1 LISSGNGFPRVSVI
15 IPHWNGI
22 EILSDCLDSLKIST
36 YPNLEIVV
44 VDNASTDGSPD
55 WVAENHP
62 HVNLVR
68 CSENHGY
75 AGGCNR
81 GAAEASGEFLLFLNN
96 DTVQEPE
103 WIEPLVDA
111 LKADES
117 VAAVQPKIL
126 NYFERNKFD
135 YAGGA
140 GGALDILCF
149 PFVRGRVFFEIEE
162 DEGQYDDAA
171 EIFWASGTAFLVR
184 KSVFEESGG
193 FDESFFAHQEEID
206 LQWRFHLMGYSIKV
220 APKSVVYHRNAATLP
235 MESPWKKYLNHRNSL
250 LMLLS
255 NYNLPMTLYLFPI
268 RFVLEFVAALYAVA
282 LFDFPHLLAVFRSL
296 GWIVIHP
303 RLIARRRRRVRLLRK
318 LNDRELM
325 GKLYVGS
332 VVFDYY
338 LRRKRRYRDLI
349 PNP

>member
-1 LISSGNGFPRVSVI
+1 
-15 IPHWNGI
+15 
-22 EILSDCLDSLKIST
+22 
-36 YPNLEIVV
+36 
-44 VDNASTDGSPD
+44 VDNASTDGSPE

-62 HVNLVR
+62 DVKLVR
-68 CSENHGY
+68 CDENHGY

-81 GAAEASGEFLLFLNN
+81 GAEVAKGEFLLFLNN
-96 DTVQEPE
+96 DTVHEPG
-103 WIEPLVDA
+103 WIEPLV
-111 LKADES
+111 ES
-117 VAAVQPKIL
+117 MEVNETVAAVQPKIL

-149 PFVRGRVFFEIEE
+149 PFVRGRVFFELEE
-162 DEGQYDDAA
+162 DEGQYDDTA

-184 KSVFEESGG
+184 KSVFEESRG

-206 LQWRFHLMGYSIKV
+206 LQWKFHLMGYSVV
-220 APKSVVYHRNAATLP
+220 AVSQSVVYHRNAATLP

-255 NYNLPMTLYLFPI
+255 NYNLPLTLYLFPI

-282 LFDFPHLLAVFRSL
+282 LFDFPHVLAVFKSL
-296 GWIVIHP
+296 GWIVVHP
-303 RLIARRRRRVRLLRK
+303 RLIARRRRRVHLLRK
-318 LNDRELM
+318 LSDKEMM
-325 GKLYVGS
+325 GKFYSGS

>member
-1 LISSGNGFPRVSVI
+1 MNSSGSGFPRVSVI

-22 EILSDCLDSLKIST
+22 EILSDCLDSLTKST

-44 VDNASTDGSPD
+44 VDNASTDGSPE

-62 HVNLVR
+62 DVKLVR
-68 CSENHGY
+68 CDENHGY

-81 GAAEASGEFLLFLNN
+81 GAEVAKGEFLLFLNN
-96 DTVQEPE
+96 DTVHEPG
-103 WIEPLVDA
+103 WIEPLV
-111 LKADES
+111 ES
-117 VAAVQPKIL
+117 MEVNETVAAVQPKIL

-149 PFVRGRVFFEIEE
+149 PFVRGRVFFELEE
-162 DEGQYDDAA
+162 DEGQYDGAA

-184 KSVFEESGG
+184 KSVFEDSGG

-206 LQWRFHLMGYSIKV
+206 LQWRIHLMGYTIKA
-220 APKSVVYHRNAATLP
+220 APQSVVYHRNAATLP
-235 MESPWKKYLNHRNSL
+235 MESPRKKYLNHRNSL

-255 NYNLPMTLYLFPI
+255 NYNLPLTLYLFPI

-282 LFDFPHLLAVFRSL
+282 LFDFPHVLAVFKSL

-303 RLIARRRRRVRLLRK
+303 RLIARRRRRVHLLRK
-318 LNDRELM
+318 LSDKEMM
-325 GKLYVGS
+325 GKFY
-332 VVFDYY
+332 
-338 LRRKRRYRDLI
+338 
-349 PNP
+349 

>member
-1 LISSGNGFPRVSVI
+1 MGDAARVSVI

-22 EILSDCLDSLKIST
+22 EILSDCLDSLTKST
-36 YPNLEIVV
+36 YPNIEIVV

-62 HVNLVR
+62 DINLVR

-81 GAAEASGEFLLFLNN
+81 GAAEAEGEFLLFLNN
-96 DTVQEPE
+96 DTIHEPG
-103 WIEPLVDA
+103 WIEPLVESMEV
-111 LKADES
+111 DET

-149 PFVRGRVFFEIEE
+149 PFVRGRVFFELEE
-162 DEGQYDDAA
+162 DEGQYDSAA

-184 KSVFEESGG
+184 KSVFEDSGG

-206 LQWRFHLMGYSIKV
+206 LQWRI
-220 APKSVVYHRNAATLP
+220 
-235 MESPWKKYLNHRNSL
+235 
-250 LMLLS
+250 
-255 NYNLPMTLYLFPI
+255 
-268 RFVLEFVAALYAVA
+268 
-282 LFDFPHLLAVFRSL
+282 
-296 GWIVIHP
+296 
-303 RLIARRRRRVRLLRK
+303 
-318 LNDRELM
+318 
-325 GKLYVGS
+325 
-332 VVFDYY
+332 
-338 LRRKRRYRDLI
+338 
-349 PNP
+349 

>member
-1 LISSGNGFPRVSVI
+1 MGDTARVSVI

-22 EILSDCLDSLKIST
+22 EILSDCLDSLTKST

-44 VDNASTDGSPD
+44 VDNASSDGSPD
-55 WVAENHP
+55 WVTEHQPN
-62 HVNLVR
+62 VNLVR
-68 CSENHGY
+68 CGENHGY

-81 GAAEASGEFLLFLNN
+81 GAEVAKGKFLLFLNN
-96 DTVQEPE
+96 DTVHEPG
-103 WIEPLVDA
+103 WIEPLVESVEV
-111 LKADES
+111 DES

-149 PFVRGRVFFEIEE
+149 PFVRGRVFFELEE
-162 DEGQYDDAA
+162 DEEQYDIAA

-184 KSVFEESGG
+184 KSVFEDSGG

-206 LQWRFHLMGYSIKV
+206 LQWRIHLMGYTIKA
-220 APKSVVYHRNAATLP
+220 APQSVVYHRNAATLP
-235 MESPWKKYLNHRNSL
+235 MESPRKKYLNHRNSL

-255 NYNLPMTLYLFPI
+255 NYNLPLTLYLFPI

-282 LFDFPHLLAVFRSL
+282 LFDFPHVLAVFKSL

-303 RLIARRRRRVRLLRK
+303 RLIARRRRRVHLLRK
-318 LNDRELM
+318 LSDKEMM
-325 GKLYVGS
+325 GKFYSGS